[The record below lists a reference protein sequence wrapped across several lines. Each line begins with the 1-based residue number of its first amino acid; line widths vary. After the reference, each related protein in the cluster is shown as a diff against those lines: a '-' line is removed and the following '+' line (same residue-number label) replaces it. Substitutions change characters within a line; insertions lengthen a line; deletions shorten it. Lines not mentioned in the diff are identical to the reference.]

1 MGLHL
6 GVFKPKAGIREKL
19 RETLHTVLEHEMA
32 ERGEH
37 REEEEPSTIA
47 PLSTVTISRNTRIKE
62 ARQRESVKSF
72 VGRQRK
78 APVKANKN
86 RNEVSQGSN
95 RYVTI
100 QRGGGTTPTPDII
113 DDSINQSSKGGEDV
127 NTDESSTPFQPT
139 VSDNLISTD
148 ASTQAP
154 FFPTFVPIDTA
165 TEKSQTT
172 PASVILITKTPQ
184 DQPRRDNPRRLEIFN
199 LQNQKELTDNKSLD
213 QESVRLGTPSHD
225 DKSISREQSLF
236 KEVQDNIRSSEV
248 PQRSSRPFVGRPLR
262 PVPSKNQDASSR
274 QRSSS
279 IQRSRS
285 RSRAPVPVTS
295 PKPTARF
302 ETSFE
307 PSEPEQLASPVQ
319 SSRVLS
325 PDDLVQ
331 TLVQNQAP
339 DTRIASQ
346 HFTQPRRQEVDP
358 VRKERPQAN
367 PFDKILVPQKSTQTR
382 DRNVVRPAAVA
393 LPVQPASDTEFEY
406 EYYYDYLD
414 DDHDKPNSDYDLVPL
429 ANKVRIQADGLPHC
443 LDVGVFPHPFSCKK
457 FVNCFRNP
465 GTGIVGSIYQCPSYL
480 AFDPVGG
487 RCNWVNEIVCASRK

>member
-1 MGLHL
+1 MILRLKLKNPLKSSEGEE
-6 GVFKPKAGIREKL
+6 GVR
-19 RETLHTVLEHEMA
+19 
-32 ERGEH
+32 
-37 REEEEPSTIA
+37 SD
-47 PLSTVTISRNTRIKE
+47 E
-62 ARQRESVKSF
+62 A
-72 VGRQRK
+72 
-78 APVKANKN
+78 
-86 RNEVSQGSN
+86 
-95 RYVTI
+95 
-100 QRGGGTTPTPDII
+100 
-113 DDSINQSSKGGEDV
+113 
-127 NTDESSTPFQPT
+127 STPFQPT

-154 FFPTFVPIDTA
+154 FFPTFVPVNTD

-172 PASVILITKTPQ
+172 PGSVILITKAPRE
-184 DQPRRDNPRRLEIFN
+184 QPRRDSPRKLEIFN
-199 LQNQKELTDNKSLD
+199 LQNQNELTDNKSFD
-213 QESVRLGTPSHD
+213 QESVRLGTQSND

-262 PVPSKNQDASSR
+262 PVPSRNQDASSR

-279 IQRSRS
+279 RHRGRS
-285 RSRAPVPVTS
+285 RSRAPIAATS
-295 PKPTARF
+295 PKPTTRF
-302 ETSFE
+302 ETNFE

-331 TLVQNQAP
+331 APVESPTP
-339 DTRIASQ
+339 DTRIANPQ
-346 HFTQPRRQEVDP
+346 FTQPRRKEPENVIP
-358 VRKERPQAN
+358 VRKTRPQVN
-367 PFDKILVPQKSTQTR
+367 PFDKIVPQKSTQTR
-382 DRNVVRPAAVA
+382 NRNLVRPTAVA
-393 LPVQPASDTEFEY
+393 LPVQPASNTEFEY